1 VKSATMADVVD
12 GIEYAVANGAQ
23 LINASWGL
31 PEQSLALQEA
41 IQEAA
46 ITALTADQHCVVEMC
61 DIYRQRRDL
70 MVDFLRQAG
79 FVVTAPLATFYL
91 WIKNPPG
98 MDSAS
103 VASMLLEEAGVVVTP
118 GNGFGEAG
126 EGYFR
131 ISLTVPEARLQE
143 AGERIIKAI
152 G

>member
-1 VKSATMADVVD
+1 
-12 GIEYAVANGAQ
+12 
-23 LINASWGL
+23 
-31 PEQSLALQEA
+31 
-41 IQEAA
+41 
-46 ITALTADQHCVVEMC
+46 
-61 DIYRQRRDL
+61 
-70 MVDFLRQAG
+70 
-79 FVVTAPLATFYL
+79 
-91 WIKNPPG
+91 